1 MFEGRVQMSLLFQVA
16 NVSEVL
22 VVHVSVDSEKALQDG
37 FGNGHEILRKRHTCR
52 KNASRDSK
60 MSDNGRYFP
69 TLQQFCREVISLTK
83 AQKGRVISCGYVE
96 EGNIGGIFAISSP

>member
-52 KNASRDSK
+52 KNASRESK
-60 MSDNGRYFP
+60 GSDNGRYFP
-69 TLQQFCREVISLTK
+69 TSQQFCREVRSLTI
-83 AQKGRVISCGYVE
+83 AIKGRAISCGYVKEGTE
-96 EGNIGGIFAISSP
+96 EEFFACF